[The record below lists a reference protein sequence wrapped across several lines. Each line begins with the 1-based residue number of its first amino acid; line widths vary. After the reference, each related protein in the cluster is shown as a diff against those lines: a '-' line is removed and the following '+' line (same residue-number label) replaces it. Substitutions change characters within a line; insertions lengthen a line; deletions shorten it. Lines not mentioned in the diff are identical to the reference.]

1 MSEHDKLLDQTARQI
16 EKLTAEAFAELMR
29 RIRAG
34 EDPQSAIQA
43 IMQTW
48 EPAYRER
55 LAEAFSATLARFVG
69 PDELRDY
76 PIGEM
81 ALSPR
86 LYAHAATTT
95 AVVRDIVQRHAAGFQ
110 DARQLTLQLF
120 EGYGFRKDEPLKIS
134 PKNPKLPKYLRREIL
149 TDPDLAGQLARHFTK
164 VQAATLKTPALRA
177 AYLEAIDAMEK
188 GRGSK
193 ALERKLEVAYQERM
207 RYHANRI
214 AQTELHRAW
223 MDKQAEE
230 LMADDTVEV
239 VQFKMSG
246 THPRTD
252 ICDLFA
258 KQDAYGLGP
267 GLYPKEHAP
276 RPPLHPF
283 CRCGLISK
291 RLISAKGA
299 QFKPEA
305 HRVYLRQVMA
315 EEGVSK
321 AAQAVGSRAKLQA
334 VLRGAEPLTVVNA
347 GRPAAYHLR
356 MLSDPYAL
364 PSLGTLPERTEWR
377 GDETVGIVASE
388 STVKKH
394 PFYGEAKTGGTVA
407 ATRLVMDILDD
418 AWLAIHGR
426 SIQNST
432 PILVG
437 VHAVEGMSTNVIGPM
452 LSQWLGMRLD
462 LPVDDN
468 IVQINRVGHTGS
480 SGWHRLATPAL
491 FAGAVMPGR
500 TYWLADDFVGQGGT
514 LANLRGY
521 IESKGGRVVGYTA
534 LTGRSDSSVLGLN
547 QTTLSALRKKH
558 GTLENWWQQ
567 QFGFGFDR
575 LTESEARYLLRA
587 EDADTIRN
595 RLASGR

>member
-48 EPAYRER
+48 EPACRER

-95 AVVRDIVQRHAAGFQ
+95 VVVRDIVQRHAAGFQ
-110 DARQLTLQLF
+110 DARRLTLEIF

-134 PKNPKLPKYLRREIL
+134 PNNPKLPKYLRREIL
-149 TDPDLAGQLARHFTK
+149 TDPDLAGQLARHFTR

-188 GRGSK
+188 GMGSK

-321 AAQAVGSRAKLQA
+321 AAQVVGSRAKLQQVLNGADPVELLNAKRDPLYRVKRVGEVDGMNWPGQQVGSYPAPA
-334 VLRGAEPLTVVNA
+334 VRTPEQMAPRYPGRDNGGMTSDAYAIAKSGGRHSGTYRRYQNA
-347 GRPAAYHLR
+347 
-356 MLSDPYAL
+356 
-364 PSLGTLPERTEWR
+364 RTQEI
-377 GDETVGIVASE
+377 EKSI
-388 STVKKH
+388 
-394 PFYGEAKTGGTVA
+394 
-407 ATRLVMDILDD
+407 
-418 AWLAIHGR
+418 R
-426 SIQNST
+426 SIDDQIRQHEEKMRNPRSFFT
-432 PILVG
+432 DASDTEIGYLVSKFWPK
-437 VHAVEGMSTNVIGPM
+437 E
-452 LSQWLGMRLD
+452 
-462 LPVDDN
+462 
-468 IVQINRVGHTGS
+468 INNLRQQ
-480 SGWHRLATPAL
+480 R
-491 FAGAVMPGR
+491 AVMAG
-500 TYWLADDFVGQGGT
+500 
-514 LANLRGY
+514 
-521 IESKGGRVVGYTA
+521 I
-534 LTGRSDSSVLGLN
+534 
-547 QTTLSALRKKH
+547 LSER
-558 GTLENWWQQ
+558 E
-567 QFGFGFDR
+567 
-575 LTESEARYLLRA
+575 E
-587 EDADTIRN
+587 
-595 RLASGR
+595 